1 GAAPHRRCR
10 GTAGGLARLLQGTDR
25 RDRGT
30 CPAAAHPPKSRMDG
44 LPPLQPAREG
54 ARERGCCLVPPG
66 AGGRTTLATLSAVP
80 VPDRSVA
87 DPGRRAPGRAILL
100 VVRRWPVRPIPPHN
114 QTDRTPSGRDARHGG
129 TRIEPLP

>member
-1 GAAPHRRCR
+1 
-10 GTAGGLARLLQGTDR
+10 LLQATDR

-30 CPAAAHPPKSRMDG
+30 CPAAGQPPKSRMAR

-66 AGGRTTLATLSAVP
+66 AGGRTTLATLSAGP
-80 VPDRSVA
+80 VPDRSVG
-87 DPGRRAPGRAILL
+87 DSGRRAPGRAILL

-114 QTDRTPSGRDARHGG
+114 QTDRTPSPTHARPAPPPPP
-129 TRIEPLP
+129 PLPPPPP